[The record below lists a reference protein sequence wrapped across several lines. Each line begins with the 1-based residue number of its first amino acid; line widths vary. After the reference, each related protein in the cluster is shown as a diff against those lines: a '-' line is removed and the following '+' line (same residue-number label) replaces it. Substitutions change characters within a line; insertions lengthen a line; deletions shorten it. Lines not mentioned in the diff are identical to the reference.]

1 MLRLFRGV
9 DLRTLETSAWIYFS
23 IEVSNLSI

>member
-9 DLRTLETSAWIYFS
+9 DLRTLETSVWIYFS